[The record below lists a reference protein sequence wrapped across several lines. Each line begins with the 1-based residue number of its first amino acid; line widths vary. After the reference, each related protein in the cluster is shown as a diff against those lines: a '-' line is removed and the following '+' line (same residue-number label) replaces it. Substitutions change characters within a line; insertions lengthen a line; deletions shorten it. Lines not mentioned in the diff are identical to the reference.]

1 MITYS
6 KLVFFLKLTFFFAS
20 LSIIC
25 VLFVIS
31 PPDKFGDPVKVST
44 LGLEKNINFQI
55 LGAKLRG
62 ASESG
67 HRFDFMVDSIDPHKN
82 SSKDFTLTN
91 LNGTLS
97 LFEKDLYN
105 ISADEALFSS
115 NDRFVDLIGNLNIK
129 TKSGVTGKS
138 QKIRIHLDSTDSIVS
153 NKVELITP
161 LGTIYG
167 GTMKISNASLSDGK
181 TPDIHLDEGV
191 KIIFKPKYQP

>member
-44 LGLEKNINFQI
+44 LGLENNINFQI

-82 SSKDFTLTN
+82 NSKDFTLTN
-91 LNGTLS
+91 LKGTLS

-105 ISADEALFSS
+105 ISANKALFSS

-129 TKSGVTGKS
+129 TKSGITGKS
-138 QKIRIHLDSTDSIVS
+138 QKIRVHLDSTDSIVA
-153 NKVELITP
+153 NKVELKTP

-167 GTMKISNASLSDGK
+167 GTMKISNTSLSDGK

>member
-6 KLVFFLKLTFFFAS
+6 KIVFFLKLTFFFAS

-91 LNGTLS
+91 LKGTLS

-105 ISADEALFSS
+105 ISANKALFSS

-129 TKSGVTGKS
+129 TKSGITGKS
-138 QKIRIHLDSTDSIVS
+138 QKIRVHLDSTDSIVA
-153 NKVELITP
+153 NKVELKTP

>member
-44 LGLEKNINFQI
+44 LGLENNINFQI

-82 SSKDFTLTN
+82 NSKNFTLTN
-91 LNGTLS
+91 LKGTLS

-105 ISADEALFSS
+105 ISANKALFSS

-129 TKSGVTGKS
+129 TKSGITGKS
-138 QKIRIHLDSTDSIVS
+138 QKIRVHLDSTDSIVA
-153 NKVELITP
+153 NKVELKTP

-167 GTMKISNASLSDGK
+167 GTMNISNASLSDGK

>member
-6 KLVFFLKLTFFFAS
+6 KIVFFLKLTFFFAS

-82 SSKDFTLTN
+82 NSKNFTLTN
-91 LNGTLS
+91 LKGTLS

-105 ISADEALFSS
+105 ISANKALFSS

-129 TKSGVTGKS
+129 TKSGITGKS

-153 NKVELITP
+153 NKVELTTP

-167 GTMKISNASLSDGK
+167 GTMKISNASLSKGK

-191 KIIFKPKYQP
+191 KIVFKPKY

>member
-6 KLVFFLKLTFFFAS
+6 KIVFFLKLTFFFTS

-62 ASESG
+62 ASETG
-67 HRFDFMVDSIDPHKN
+67 HRFDFMVDTIDPYKN

-91 LNGTLS
+91 LKGTLS

-105 ISADEALFSS
+105 ISADKALFSS

-138 QKIRIHLDSTDSIVS
+138 QKIRIRLDSTDTIVS
-153 NKVELITP
+153 NKVELTTP

-167 GTMKISNASLSDGK
+167 GTMKISNAALSKGE
-181 TPDIHLDEGV
+181 TPDIHLDKGV
-191 KIIFKPKYQP
+191 KIVFKPKYQP